1 MSIFWDLEGVTETE
15 LSLLALDKG
24 DSGGE
29 AIEDVLETGTV
40 WLVGE
45 S

>member
-1 MSIFWDLEGVTETE
+1 MRDLEGVTEIA
-15 LSLLALDKG
+15 LSPLGLDKG

-29 AIEDVLETGTV
+29 AIEDVLETGIV
-40 WLVGE
+40 LVGE